1 MGIDS
6 RRLTCS
12 HKMIS
17 SVLLLACFVGAFA
30 SYGARDTVVVT
41 QTRTVD
47 EIETRINTVYNTLQ
61 VTQTDFVLQ
70 TITSQTYQVIRT
82 PGNND
87 VRIST
92 VAAIQGTVA
101 EVTDVWRD
109 YYLNT
114 QYASR
119 VVSVVHEVQ
128 NIDFVTVTR
137 TVNEEITVQE
147 QVIQTQVVTDY
158 RQETD
163 YRYVTHY
170 EYVHAGGYG
179 GNSGG
184 NFGQGFGSR
193 GRAAVGSGYY

>member
-47 EIETRINTVYNTLQ
+47 EIETRVNTVYNTLQ

-114 QYASR
+114 QYASK
-119 VVSVVHEVQ
+119 VVSVLHEVQ
-128 NIDFVTVTR
+128 NVDFVTVTR

-147 QVIQTQVVTDY
+147 QVVQTQG
-158 RQETD
+158 
-163 YRYVTHY
+163 H
-170 EYVHAGGYG
+170 
-179 GNSGG
+179 
-184 NFGQGFGSR
+184 
-193 GRAAVGSGYY
+193 